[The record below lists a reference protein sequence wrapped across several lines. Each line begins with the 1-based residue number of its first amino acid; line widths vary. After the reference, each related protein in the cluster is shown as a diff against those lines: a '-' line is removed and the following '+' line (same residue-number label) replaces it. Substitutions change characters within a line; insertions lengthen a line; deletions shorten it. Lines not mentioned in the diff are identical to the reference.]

1 MFGKF
6 RRKKEYECHYCAGKK
21 KLSFKYGDSPV
32 LHDIN
37 LIIKN
42 GEKIGIA
49 GASGCG
55 KSTFIKILLRLVH
68 GYSGKIEIFG
78 KNLDTMDRKEIADRI
93 AYVPQKT
100 HIFFGSIRDNIV
112 YGCERENIND
122 EDVVRVAKLANLYE
136 EIENSLGG
144 LSGRV
149 AENGNNLSGGQ
160 KQRLAI
166 ARLILKSP
174 ELLILDE
181 ATSDLDNTNETK
193 IQRNIEQL
201 FKDKTTITIANRLTT
216 LKNTDRIFVFERGR
230 IVQEGTFDGLAN
242 QKGLFQDF
250 LKQKEPNILEAET
263 V

>member
-1 MFGKF
+1 M
-6 RRKKEYECHYCAGKK
+6 
-21 KLSFKYGDSPV
+21 
-32 LHDIN
+32 
-37 LIIKN
+37 
-42 GEKIGIA
+42 
-49 GASGCG
+49 
-55 KSTFIKILLRLVH
+55 
-68 GYSGKIEIFG
+68 
-78 KNLDTMDRKEIADRI
+78 
-93 AYVPQKT
+93 PQKT
-100 HIFFGSIRDNIV
+100 QIFSGSIRDNII
-112 YGCERENIND
+112 YGCERENITD
-122 EDVVRVAKLANLYE
+122 EEVVRAAKLANLYE

-181 ATSDLDNTNETK
+181 ATSALDNTNETK

-201 FKDKTTITIANRLTT
+201 FKDKTTITIAHRLTT
-216 LKNTDRIFVFERGR
+216 LKNTDRIFVFERGK
-230 IVQEGTFDGLAN
+230 IVQEGTFDDLAN

-250 LKQKEPNILEAET
+250 LKQKEPDMLEVET